1 MHFNVHNGLVQMDIS
16 VGRISHTAHARSV
29 SRFLSV
35 RNDRG
40 RESTEK
46 LLIRFDA
53 SLWSQEGGGKDLH
66 CYDIPPPRRRACHS
80 QIDLA
85 ARAVGGI

>member
-1 MHFNVHNGLVQMDIS
+1 MGKIS
-16 VGRISHTAHARSV
+16 RTAHARSV

-35 RNDRG
+35 QSDRG

-53 SLWSQEGGGKDLH
+53 SLWSQEGGG
-66 CYDIPPPRRRACHS
+66 
-80 QIDLA
+80 
-85 ARAVGGI
+85 

>member
-1 MHFNVHNGLVQMDIS
+1 MNALKKNNYLRQKFSENHIRMHLYVHNGLVQMDIS
-16 VGRISHTAHARSV
+16 VGRISHTEHARSV

-66 CYDIPPPRRRACHS
+66 CCDIPP
-80 QIDLA
+80 
-85 ARAVGGI
+85 